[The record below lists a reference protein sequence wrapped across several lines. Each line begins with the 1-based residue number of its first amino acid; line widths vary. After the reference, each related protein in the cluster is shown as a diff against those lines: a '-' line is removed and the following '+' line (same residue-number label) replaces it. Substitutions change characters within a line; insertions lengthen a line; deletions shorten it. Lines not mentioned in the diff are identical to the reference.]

1 MVAVIASCTIPR
13 TRVQVCSRRP
23 HSFHNEKMARAS
35 RGIQAYWEM
44 LLKNRKRIDLVT
56 PVLREILLTVSE
68 SPVRRQLKV
77 LSR

>member
-1 MVAVIASCTIPR
+1 MVTVIASCTIPR

-23 HSFHNEKMARAS
+23 HSFRNEKTAKAS
-35 RGIQAYWEM
+35 RGIQEHWEI
-44 LLKNRKRIDLVT
+44 LVKNRKRIVLIT

-68 SPVRRQLKV
+68 SPVSRQLKV

>member
-44 LLKNRKRIDLVT
+44 LVKNRKRIVF
-56 PVLREILLTVSE
+56 VLREILLTVSE
-68 SPVRRQLKV
+68 SLVSRQLKV